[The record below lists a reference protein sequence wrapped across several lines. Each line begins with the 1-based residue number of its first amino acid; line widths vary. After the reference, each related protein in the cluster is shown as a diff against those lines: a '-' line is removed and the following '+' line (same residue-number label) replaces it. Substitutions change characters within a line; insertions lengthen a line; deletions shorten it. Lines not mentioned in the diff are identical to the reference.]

1 MATLSVE
8 SRNCVIKIMTN
19 HVPCQNYYLN
29 LDIKS
34 VHRTC
39 LLYHRISNFEIF
51 LNVFFSNVYVLT
63 HEIDTVLNLWKPCSV
78 LYSCKYFLLN
88 YGLCTGSKIFTVS
101 LYCVAKKGTAIYL
114 GLQNPKSPVRQVTLA
129 PIIFIMSPIIF
140 FTLFWWFC
148 IFAY

>member
-1 MATLSVE
+1 MILVATLSVE

-51 LNVFFSNVYVLT
+51 LNIVFKCLCV
-63 HEIDTVLNLWKPCSV
+63 DTRNRHSTKLMK
-78 LYSCKYFLLN
+78 
-88 YGLCTGSKIFTVS
+88 
-101 LYCVAKKGTAIYL
+101 
-114 GLQNPKSPVRQVTLA
+114 
-129 PIIFIMSPIIF
+129 
-140 FTLFWWFC
+140 TLFC
-148 IFAY
+148 SL